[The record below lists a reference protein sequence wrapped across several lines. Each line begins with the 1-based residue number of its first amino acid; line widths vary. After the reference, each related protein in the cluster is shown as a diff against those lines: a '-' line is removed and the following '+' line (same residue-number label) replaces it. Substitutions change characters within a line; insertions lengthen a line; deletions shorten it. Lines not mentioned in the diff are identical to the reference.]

1 MSWRSPRTEGEEG
14 LRHDRTTGTYIDASL
29 NWADLGWIKR
39 CTRLPLVV
47 KGVQSAADAKLAL
60 EHGCQG
66 IVVSNHV
73 GLSIKTRKQ
82 Y

>member
-1 MSWRSPRTEGEEG
+1 V
-14 LRHDRTTGTYIDASL
+14 I
-29 NWADLGWIKR
+29 
-39 CTRLPLVV
+39 

-73 GLSIKTRKQ
+73 GPQLEG
-82 Y
+82 YPV

>member
-1 MSWRSPRTEGEEG
+1 
-14 LRHDRTTGTYIDASL
+14 
-29 NWADLGWIKR
+29 
-39 CTRLPLVV
+39 VV

-73 GLSIKTRKQ
+73 GRSVEAWVSN
-82 Y
+82 